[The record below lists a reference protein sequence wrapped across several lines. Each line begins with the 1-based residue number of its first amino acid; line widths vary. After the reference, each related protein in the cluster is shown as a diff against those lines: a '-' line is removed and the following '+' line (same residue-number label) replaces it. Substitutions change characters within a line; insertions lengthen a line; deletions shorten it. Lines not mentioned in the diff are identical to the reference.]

1 MQCKLPLELR
11 LENPV
16 GNLNVDLFHKI
27 TVLNRCVIHFIACK
41 LLNTLIKLPFFQTI
55 FISAIM
61 NVDFIPSFIQE

>member
-27 TVLNRCVIHFIACK
+27 TVLNRCVIHFDR
-41 LLNTLIKLPFFQTI
+41 
-55 FISAIM
+55 M
-61 NVDFIPSFIQE
+61 